1 MEIIIQ
7 HDVERASELAAKV
20 MAKQLRDKPT
30 SVLGFATGRTPLQM
44 YRELIRLH
52 REEGLSFAQA
62 SSFNLDEYIGLEPT
76 HEQSYRYFMNT
87 ELFEHIDI
95 DLERTRLPLGNAEHP
110 RQECLNY
117 EAAIRAAGGID
128 LQVLGLG
135 SNGHI
140 GFNEPTGSLNSR
152 TWVKILSENTIK
164 DNSVLFE
171 DPEEVPRHCITMGVG
186 TIMEADQILVLA
198 FGHKKAKAVADMVE
212 GAVTAMCPASALQF
226 HRRVIVII
234 DDEAAARLDNADHY
248 RWIDSHKLPWQRYD

>member
-7 HDVERASELAAKV
+7 ENAEKASALAAKV
-20 MAKQLRDKPT
+20 MAKQLREKPN
-30 SVLGFATGRTPLQM
+30 SVLGFATGRTPQRM

-52 REEGLSFAQA
+52 RDEGLSFAHAQ
-62 SSFNLDEYIGLEPT
+62 SFNLDEYIGLEPT

-87 ELFEHIDI
+87 ELFDHIDI
-95 DLERTRLPLGNAEHP
+95 DLKHTRLPLGNAQHP
-110 RQECLNY
+110 RQECLDY
-117 EAAIRAAGGID
+117 ERAIQAAGGID

-140 GFNEPTGSLNSR
+140 GFNEPTGSLHSR

-164 DNSVLFE
+164 DNSALFE
-171 DPEEVPRHCITMGVG
+171 DSEEVPRYCITMGVG
-186 TIMEADQILVLA
+186 TIMEAEQILVLA
-198 FGHKKAKAVADMVE
+198 FGHKKAKAVAEMVE

-226 HRRVIVII
+226 HRRVIVIV
-234 DDEAAARLDNADHY
+234 DEEAAARLDNADHY